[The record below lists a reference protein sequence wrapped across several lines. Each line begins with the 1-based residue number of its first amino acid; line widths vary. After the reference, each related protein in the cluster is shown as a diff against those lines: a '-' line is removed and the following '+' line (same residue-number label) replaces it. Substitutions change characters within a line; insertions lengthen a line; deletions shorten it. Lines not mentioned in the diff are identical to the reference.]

1 MEDINVGYVRKITN
15 IKLPEVYILKTN
27 IQIIIK
33 KGKHFNMIINQI
45 KFLQLVDRL
54 NQIILILMLEILLTN
69 NFELKLKLVDY
80 HLFLRKKT

>member
-1 MEDINVGYVRKITN
+1 MKKFTN

-33 KGKHFNMIINQI
+33 KGQHFNMIINQI

-54 NQIILILMLEILLTN
+54 NQIILILMLEILFN
-69 NFELKLKLVDY
+69 NNLELKKKVVDKLILLKI
-80 HLFLRKKT
+80 T